1 MPENYTYSIFKVNPK
16 RTNKPGISTTNRPV
30 ASRGR
35 AMYRGRPTSRGGAP
49 SFYGGYRPSRR
60 PRYEF

>member
-1 MPENYTYSIFKVNPK
+1 MSPK

-35 AMYRGRPTSRGGAP
+35 AMFRGRPMSRGGAP
-49 SFYGGYRPSRR
+49 SSFYGGYRPSRR
-60 PRYEF
+60 PRYELKQLYFICSI

>member
-1 MPENYTYSIFKVNPK
+1 MFELYTCFSILQVNPK

-35 AMYRGRPTSRGGAP
+35 AMYRGRPTTRGGTQS
-49 SFYGGYRPSRR
+49 SFYGGYRPTRR
-60 PRYEF
+60 PR

>member
-1 MPENYTYSIFKVNPK
+1 MNPK

-35 AMYRGRPTSRGGAP
+35 AMFRGRQMSRGGTQSP
-49 SFYGGYRPSRR
+49 FYGGFRATRR
-60 PRYEF
+60 PRYELFIKI